1 LAAPFRIP
9 IAVSVVLAVAAA
21 APVARAQAA
30 PPAAPPVAA
39 PPVVAPPVSAP
50 PVSASSVPAP
60 AIPALRYS
68 LTTDLAVTGGSVAF
82 WIGTEALKSHLAP
95 STCRWCDPPGFDSSV
110 RDALRW
116 HDIETANVISY
127 IVPLGV
133 EPLVLFGM
141 DALAASRD
149 QAAPGT
155 AWVDILLISEAT
167 SVAMAMNQV
176 VKFAVGRERPFIHA
190 LPEDGKAHVAH
201 PSDNNVSFYSGHA
214 TFAFAMAV
222 SAGTIASMR
231 RYRMAPCFWATGLLL
246 AAATAYL
253 RIAADRHYFSDVTV
267 GAVIGS
273 ATGALLPRFFH
284 GQRRVTVAPAPL
296 ENGGAVLAIRGTF

>member
-1 LAAPFRIP
+1 LARTT
-9 IAVSVVLAVAAA
+9 VVVTLLVLV
-21 APVARAQAA
+21 APVARAQSTPPEAPPGPTTEVAPATAA
-30 PPAAPPVAA
+30 PS
-39 PPVVAPPVSAP
+39 VVD
-50 PVSASSVPAP
+50 
-60 AIPALRYS
+60 LQYS
-68 LTTDLAVTGGSVAF
+68 LRTDLAITGGSIAF

-116 HDIETANVISY
+116 HDTETANVISY
-127 IVPLGV
+127 IIPLGV
-133 EPLVLFGM
+133 EPLALFGL

-149 QAAPGT
+149 QAPAGT
-155 AWVDILLISEAT
+155 AWVDMLLISEAT
-167 SVAMAMNQV
+167 SVAMAMNQA

-201 PSDNNVSFYSGHA
+201 PSDNNVSFYSGHS

-231 RYRMAPCFWATGLLL
+231 RYRMAPCIWATGLLI
-246 AAATAYL
+246 AAGTAYL
-253 RIAADRHYFSDVTV
+253 RIAADRHYFGDVTV

-273 ATGALLPRFFH
+273 ATGALLPRFHH
-284 GQRRVTVAPAPL
+284 GPRRVTVAPAPL
-296 ENGGAVLAIRGTF
+296 DNGGAALAIRGVF

>member
-1 LAAPFRIP
+1 LAAAFRIQTA
-9 IAVSVVLAVAAA
+9 ITSALLLSIA
-21 APVARAQAA
+21 APVARAQSAPPDA
-30 PPAAPPVAA
+30 PAVSPPPAATT
-39 PPVVAPPVSAP
+39 
-50 PVSASSVPAP
+50 SVPE
-60 AIPALRYS
+60 LRYS
-68 LTTDLAVTGGSVAF
+68 LTTDLAVTGGSIAF
-82 WIGTEALKSHLAP
+82 WIGTEALKSHLGP
-95 STCRWCDPPGFDSSV
+95 STCRWCNPPGFDSSV

-116 HDIETANVISY
+116 HDIETANVVSY

-141 DALAASRD
+141 DALAAARD

-155 AWVDILLISEAT
+155 AWVDVLLISEAT

-190 LPEDGKAHVAH
+190 LPDADKAHVAH
-201 PSDNNVSFYSGHA
+201 PADNNVSFYSGHS
-214 TFAFAMAV
+214 TFAFTMAV

-231 RYRMAPCFWATGLLL
+231 RYRMAPCIWATGLLL
-246 AAATAYL
+246 AAASAYL

-273 ATGALLPRFFH
+273 ATGALMPRFFH
-284 GQRRVTVAPAPL
+284 GPRRVTVAPAPL
-296 ENGGAVLAIRGTF
+296 ENGGAVLAIRGLL